1 MSFFKHLG
9 HCYGNAAVGGS
20 GCLFHREAPDQDRQL
35 GATNV
40 AQPDL
45 AQQMKQR
52 GTAQPGVRGPLKK
65 DRGKQPDT
73 ERENNNQTGL
83 LGYFMVC
90 SQQSELSF

>member
-1 MSFFKHLG
+1 M
-9 HCYGNAAVGGS
+9 
-20 GCLFHREAPDQDRQL
+20 FHREAPDQDRQL

-52 GTAQPGVRGPLKK
+52 GTAQPGAPLKK

-73 ERENNNQTGL
+73 EGENNNQTGL
-83 LGYFMVC
+83 LGYFMVR